1 MRIHITPEAE
11 PGGGLQVQQACRLV
25 AQRSARLLAM
35 AVAGL
40 LEQTGRA
47 DPVLHTMISVDGGVF
62 EHYLAYRQYLRTALS
77 WMIGA
82 EDVHL
87 IEFNQFR
94 ESSSR
99 GAAFLAAAVRH
110 QDGVSVC

>member
-1 MRIHITPEAE
+1 M
-11 PGGGLQVQQACRLV
+11 V

-40 LEQTGRA
+40 LEHTGRA

-62 EHYLAYRQYLRTALS
+62 EHYMAYRGYLRTALS
-77 WMIGA
+77 WMIGT
-82 EDVHL
+82 EHVDL

-99 GAAFLAAAVRH
+99 GAAYLAAAVH
-110 QDGVSVC
+110 YQDGIAVC

>member
-1 MRIHITPEAE
+1 
-11 PGGGLQVQQACRLV
+11 
-25 AQRSARLLAM
+25 M

-40 LEQTGRA
+40 LEHTGRA

-62 EHYLAYRQYLRTALS
+62 EHYLAYRAYLRAALG
-77 WMIGA
+77 WMIGK
-82 EDVHL
+82 DKVDL

-99 GAAFLAAAVRH
+99 GAAYLAAAVH
-110 QDGVSVC
+110 HNGTAVC